1 VYEFLIGFILILFPV
16 FAESVPDYQKPFAP
30 IYTDKPVYSWT
41 DKIIISINAPSWNS
55 SPNQI
60 DSIGQ
65 SQSHSIKISSG
76 ENFLEPYR
84 LTETSSNSG
93 IFSGEVIL
101 TGFLHDV
108 NGDGIF
114 DTNPKTFGTG
124 PTNGF
129 LESDVDDSISISF
142 EFADGV
148 VLVESVPVNWNH
160 GTIKFSKDTFLSNDL
175 IQVRVIDSDLNLNP
189 EMIDTVDIEIFSDSD
204 ASGLSITAIETSERS
219 GNFIS
224 TFSLSQNTS
233 SGNVLYAIPGDTI
246 MAQYDDYTL
255 PKPFSKSDSQ
265 SVETSAVVDYY
276 ISSINRIHV
285 LPIFL
290 SDGFGNPVTSF
301 LPDIQMQMVGTIEN
315 EIIYDQEFIYF
326 FQIKNSKDTIISL
339 SWIQGKLSPNQ
350 ILEISQSWIAP
361 NSDNYVLETYVWN
374 SLNELIP
381 LSPPSYTS
389 INIQW
394 SFLSQFW
401 YLFKKI
407 IFKLIF

>member
-1 VYEFLIGFILILFPV
+1 MYEFLIGFILILFPV

-224 TFSLSQNTS
+224 TCSLSQNTS

-389 INIQW
+389 INIQ
-394 SFLSQFW
+394 
-401 YLFKKI
+401 
-407 IFKLIF
+407 